1 MLKARYGFAVG
12 LAGLVTSCATPPAQQ
27 YWFSPEKTLQQTGK
41 DLFDCRQAA
50 RSTSQQQIYT
60 ALELEAPCMTS
71 KGYRLSDK
79 PPA

>member
-1 MLKARYGFAVG
+1 MVKVRYGFAVG
-12 LAGLVTSCATPPAQQ
+12 LTGLVASCATPPAQQ
-27 YWFSPEKTLQQTGK
+27 YWFNPQKSLQETGK

-60 ALELEAPCMTS
+60 ALELEAPCMTG

-79 PPA
+79 PPV

>member
-1 MLKARYGFAVG
+1 MIKMRYAFGM
-12 LAGLVTSCATPPAQQ
+12 GLVSLMAGCATPQQ
-27 YWFSPEKTLQQTGK
+27 YWVNSQKTLQETGK

>member
-1 MLKARYGFAVG
+1 MIKMRYAFGM
-12 LAGLVTSCATPPAQQ
+12 GLVSLMAGCATPQQ
-27 YWFSPEKTLQQTGK
+27 YWVNPQKTLQETGK

>member
-1 MLKARYGFAVG
+1 MVKVRYGFAVG
-12 LAGLVTSCATPPAQQ
+12 LTGLVASCATPQQ
-27 YWFSPEKTLQQTGK
+27 YWVNPQKTLQETGK

-60 ALELEAPCMTS
+60 ALELEAPCMTG

-79 PPA
+79 PPV